1 MDWKRK
7 ITEQTKK
14 LGTYRPEFDVAIS
27 NLADILTT
35 RDKARQQWEEDG
47 AIPTVELTN
56 KATATHPALKLVMD
70 CEAAALPYLKEL
82 GMTASSHARIKG
94 ESNEAPTECV
104 LDDLKARFKVG

>member
-1 MDWKRK
+1 MDWKKK

-14 LGTYRPEFDVAIS
+14 LGTYKPEFEVAIN
-27 NLADILTT
+27 NLAEILTT
-35 RDKARQQWEEDG
+35 RDKAMKQWKDEG

-70 CEAAALPYLKEL
+70 CEAAALPYLKEMGL
-82 GMTASSHARIKG
+82 TASSHARMKG
-94 ESNEAPTECV
+94 GTIEAPTECV